1 MRIAILT
8 AALLVLAGC
17 SSAPTSQPSLTPIAP
32 KTTTASTPSPPE
44 TTSKTAV
51 TSAVPTNAPSGAT
64 PIESVISWVGAGT
77 PADVS
82 GFHAATRDGVTSQL
96 DEDVAFVTPSR
107 TTKCMTQAK
116 SDGAL
121 ACMVDLHDPPA
132 QPADVYGQWIGGWVD
147 FDGSTLDIGSSHAD
161 PGPFGAGEG
170 AVLAYGSSLK
180 FGNYQC
186 RADPAGL
193 FCVNFAHLSGAKFA
207 DSGVE
212 PLGCLRMVSDPGL
225 GLKFSC

>member
-1 MRIAILT
+1 MRIAVLT
-8 AALLVLAGC
+8 AALLVVAGC

-32 KTTTASTPSPPE
+32 KTTTGSAPSPSE
-44 TTSKTAV
+44 TVSKTPV
-51 TSAVPTNAPSGAT
+51 TSAVPPAVPSGAT
-64 PIESVISWVGAGT
+64 PIESVMSWVGAGT
-77 PADVS
+77 AADAS
-82 GFHAATRDGVTSQL
+82 DFHTAIRDGVTSQL
-96 DEDVAFVTPSR
+96 GDDVAFVTPSG

-121 ACMVDLHDPPA
+121 ACMVDLHDPPT
-132 QPADVYGQWIGGWVD
+132 QPPDVYGQWIGGWVD
-147 FDGSTLDIGSSHAD
+147 VHGTTRDIGSSHAD
-161 PGPFGAGEG
+161 PGPFGAGDG
-170 AVLAYGSSLK
+170 AELPYGSSLR
-180 FGNYQC
+180 FGDYQC